1 MRGGCRRRRS
11 GEEATNNEGGAKR
24 GGAATTR
31 SRRRRAGGGAARR
44 ARSQSPKARGRW
56 IRRHSQLPESTVRAA
71 YLGRPALC
79 EQLQGGRRGVLGAA
93 DPRGS
98 PDRFSVE
105 IFHNGFFSRFYEDLL
120 YIDGSQDFF
129 DNCNVDTWSILWI
142 HHFLSKLGVQMDEKM
157 QVFWCKAGKDFSEGL
172 VYIENDADIVS
183 MIEVARVHK
192 TLSLFVDHTNFVKS
206 LRSDV
211 LTNGRT
217 EEDVVELEQNA
228 SGRAVDNDHNASG
241 RGVENERMDIDMADM
256 AATCENKRRG
266 KQSFDE
272 AVDEETDSDFY
283 DSDFDAEDGDD
294 DIFLATVDRSVND
307 DNAPLEII
315 ELEDDVGLEN
325 EDLQL
330 TKEQKEELQYKFKQF
345 NAEVDMEQPVFKTGM
360 IFANVKELRA
370 EITAYNMKERVK
382 IKKVGN
388 ESGRIH
394 VVCLGD
400 CLVGNCSWFFKASGD
415 NRKEAMVVKNYCGK
429 HV

>member
-1 MRGGCRRRRS
+1 
-11 GEEATNNEGGAKR
+11 
-24 GGAATTR
+24 
-31 SRRRRAGGGAARR
+31 
-44 ARSQSPKARGRW
+44 
-56 IRRHSQLPESTVRAA
+56 
-71 YLGRPALC
+71 
-79 EQLQGGRRGVLGAA
+79 
-93 DPRGS
+93 
-98 PDRFSVE
+98 
-105 IFHNGFFSRFYEDLL
+105 
-120 YIDGSQDFF
+120 
-129 DNCNVDTWSILWI
+129 
-142 HHFLSKLGVQMDEKM
+142 MDEKM

-394 VVCLGD
+394 VLQHKGSDNPIPLDVEPASAPLVAHQHPPRCLSPSSIR
-400 CLVGNCSWFFKASGD
+400 VAARRPPASASSLAAHQPPP
-415 NRKEAMVVKNYCGK
+415 RSSSPSSLQHAARRPPASAALLA
-429 HV
+429 H